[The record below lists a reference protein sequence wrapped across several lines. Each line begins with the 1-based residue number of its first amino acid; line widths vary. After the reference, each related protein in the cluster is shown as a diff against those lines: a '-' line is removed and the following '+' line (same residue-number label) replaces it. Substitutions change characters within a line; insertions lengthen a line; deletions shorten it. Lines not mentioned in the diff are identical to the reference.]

1 MVSSKLTI
9 AQQRFSEARNADMNS
24 EKRPEENP
32 SGQRSGLFS
41 SSKQTGASDA
51 GTKKSTGGE
60 NSKKSDNT
68 GDKDKKK

>member
-1 MVSSKLTI
+1 
-9 AQQRFSEARNADMNS
+9 MNS